1 MPHKIRH
8 CERHTIEWTFML
20 CLVKV
25 SVFFL
30 TAKDY
35 IYRKDELKKV
45 QKILD
50 PLL

>member
-1 MPHKIRH
+1 MDLYALFGK
-8 CERHTIEWTFML
+8 
-20 CLVKV
+20 
-25 SVFFL
+25 SVGFFL

-50 PLL
+50 PLP

>member
-1 MPHKIRH
+1 MDLYALFGK
-8 CERHTIEWTFML
+8 
-20 CLVKV
+20 
-25 SVFFL
+25 SVGFFFL

-50 PLL
+50 PLP